1 MKRYYITTSIT
12 NISFLNKLKV
22 KKLQI
27 NDDQVSFFTDRES
40 YLKLQD
46 QIEINVQDLRKDK
59 LLIILKKHLISI
71 IGCLLIALA
80 LINQSISVVAVRFS
94 YEDTYNPEIVDYL
107 EQYYHKV
114 GPFRYLND
122 NLTNI
127 NYNLRSEFY
136 QYEWIGLRK
145 VGSFLYIDIKQ
156 INNPPKVDDQTPG
169 SYYAKYDGIV
179 KKYHIEKGVVVV
191 QEEQYVAKGE
201 LLISGK
207 ITHYNNEI
215 ENTRAIGY
223 VIAEVLQYKDYQIP
237 KYQTD
242 IERSGKIEKI
252 TRISLFGKAV
262 GKKNTTFS
270 HYELEETLNYNFLN
284 IFQKKTIY
292 AYEIKSI
299 SKNYTSEEA
308 ILYAKSLF
316 YKEFINQKVNKFE
329 KIIFNNLVKIE
340 EDDECF
346 YIRLLVKTYQNIAE
360 FKEY

>member
-1 MKRYYITTSIT
+1 MKRYYITTSIA
-12 NISFLNKLKV
+12 NLAFLNKLKI

-27 NDDQVSFFTDRES
+27 NDAQVGFYTDKES
-40 YLKLQD
+40 YLKLKD
-46 QIEINVQDLRKDK
+46 QIEIKVQDIHQEKF
-59 LLIILKKHLISI
+59 LIILKKHLITI
-71 IGCLLIALA
+71 IGCLLIILA
-80 LINQSISVVAVRFS
+80 LINQSISVVAVRFT

-156 INNPPKVDDQTPG
+156 INNPPKVDEQAPG
-169 SYYAKYDGIV
+169 SYYARYNGIV

-191 QEEQYVAKGE
+191 QEEQYVSKGE

-237 KYQTD
+237 KYRTD
-242 IERSGKIEKI
+242 IERTGKIEKI
-252 TRISLFGKAV
+252 NQYSLFGKTI
-262 GKKNTTFS
+262 GKKSITFS
-270 HYELEETLNYNFLN
+270 HYESAEILNYSILN
-284 IFQKKTIY
+284 ILQKKTLY
-292 AYEIKSI
+292 AYEIASV
-299 SKNYTSEEA
+299 SKNYTGDEA
-308 ILYAKSLF
+308 ILYAKSLV

-329 KIIFNNLVKIE
+329 KIIYDNLVKIE
-340 EDDECF
+340 EDDEYF
-346 YIRLLVKTYQNIAE
+346 YIRLIVKTYQNIAE
-360 FKEY
+360 FKED